1 MRRAAVATRALAARV
16 NLWTVRPT
24 SIFVA
29 AHSTTQP
36 LADELPIPA
45 GRRSPAAAR
54 APLLG
59 FRPPDSMTS
68 RFPLLEAHKRV
79 LPLEFGCQARN
90 QYCDGHGNMTRRTA
104 RRVGGAAVA
113 VYDFET

>member
-1 MRRAAVATRALAARV
+1 
-16 NLWTVRPT
+16 
-24 SIFVA
+24 
-29 AHSTTQP
+29 
-36 LADELPIPA
+36 
-45 GRRSPAAAR
+45 
-54 APLLG
+54 
-59 FRPPDSMTS
+59 MTS